1 MINNE
6 NQKILRI
13 NSIIDNP
20 VPIESLFNLE
30 KYNLLS
36 VGRSDNT
43 IEIWNTDTWVQ
54 LIKLNGNQSI
64 NIKKVFM
71 IKKERKAEEKNLFN
85 NLRLFSI
92 GTNGYL
98 IEWSL
103 YSGEPKVFNLIYH
116 QIFYE
121 NPGGCLWDCDLSR
134 DNKRILLACDDGSVR
149 LIRIK
154 SNEFILERQFLK
166 LESNFFS

>member
-1 MINNE
+1 MINNA
-6 NQKILRI
+6 NHKILRI
-13 NSIIDNP
+13 SSIIDNP

-30 KYNLLS
+30 KYNLLA

-54 LIKLNGNQSI
+54 LIKINGTQSI

-71 IKKERKAEEKNLFN
+71 IKKERKGQEKNLFA

-98 IEWSL
+98 IEWSIHT
-103 YSGEPKVFNLIYH
+103 GEPRVKYCKF
-116 QIFYE
+116 IFRSFTKIRE
-121 NPGGCLWDCDLSR
+121 VASGTAILQ
-134 DNKRILLACDDGSVR
+134 RITKAYCSHATMEV
-149 LIRIK
+149 
-154 SNEFILERQFLK
+154 
-166 LESNFFS
+166 

>member
-1 MINNE
+1 MTNMSNT
-6 NQKILRI
+6 KILRI

-30 KYNLLS
+30 KYNLLA

-43 IEIWNTDTWVQ
+43 IEIWNTNTWVQ
-54 LIKLNGNQSI
+54 LMKINGTQSI
-64 NIKKVFM
+64 NIKKVFL
-71 IKKERKAEEKNLFN
+71 IKKQKKDEAKNLFN

-103 YSGEPKVFNLIYH
+103 FTGEPKV
-116 QIFYE
+116 
-121 NPGGCLWDCDLSR
+121 
-134 DNKRILLACDDGSVR
+134 
-149 LIRIK
+149 
-154 SNEFILERQFLK
+154 
-166 LESNFFS
+166 NFVKYF